1 MNLFVKSGPDN
12 LNRQEERNRALRL
25 RLHGKHMPRFKRED
39 NLQFVYNMAA
49 KANTKRGILPGY
61 FESLQQKES
70 KERYIEKLKS
80 IEGQD
85 PFEISRKERIDDV
98 DCWPDVTYINVG
110 MYLLFA
116 ASPYTQEQLMNYKS
130 LDCYQNFVNGWVREV
145 LCKKFGENRLFIA
158 KVRFYNYLLKTVYTL
173 K

>member
-1 MNLFVKSGPDN
+1 M
-12 LNRQEERNRALRL
+12 
-25 RLHGKHMPRFKRED
+25 
-39 NLQFVYNMAA
+39 
-49 KANTKRGILPGY
+49 NTKRGILPGY

-70 KERYIEKLKS
+70 KERYLEKLKS

-85 PFEISRKERIDDV
+85 PYEISRKEWIDDV

-130 LDCYQNFVNGWVREV
+130 LDCYQNFANGWVREV
-145 LCKKFGENRLFIA
+145 LCKKFGENRDSVFLNFANTSKSVKYTALYLYFLSLFFAFGNVVQLNLSWLI
-158 KVRFYNYLLKTVYTL
+158 NYFL
-173 K
+173 